1 MGKRRKTMN
10 DIQIIGLVMATVC
23 IICGTAIVITA
34 IVTKRKNQFQAD
46 QAERDRKQTAWNNTF
61 ESESLALYEQERQAR
76 IASETREGIAKAL
89 LVKERKETDRL
100 KKLVAVLEG
109 RC

>member
-1 MGKRRKTMN
+1 MT
-10 DIQIIGLVMATVC
+10 DIQVFGLIVASVGMV
-23 IICGTAIVITA
+23 CGTAIIITS
-34 IVTKRKNQFQAD
+34 IFTKRNNQLR
-46 QAERDRKQTAWNNTF
+46 AEQLDKERRQSAWNKTF

-76 IASETREGIAKAL
+76 IAAETREGIYRNQLAR
-89 LVKERKETDRL
+89 ERKETERL

>member
-1 MGKRRKTMN
+1 MT
-10 DIQIIGLVMATVC
+10 DIQIIGLVMASICT
-23 IICGTAIVITA
+23 ICGTAII
-34 IVTKRKNQFQAD
+34 IVSIFTKRNNQLR
-46 QAERDRKQTAWNNTF
+46 AEQRDKERRQSAWNKTF

-76 IASETREGIAKAL
+76 IAAETREGIARAL
-89 LVKERKETDRL
+89 LIKERKETERL